1 MLAEAKLLALY
12 EGYCAHASIA
22 PVLVSMI
29 ISVPDVDFD
38 ELTPLASA
46 SSAQYWICESRPSCR
61 LSPFLA
67 ATFCCWPSTMALPL
81 TSVSVDSWPLIPERI
96 EL

>member
-1 MLAEAKLLALY
+1 MFPEPKLLALY
-12 EGYCAHASIA
+12 DGYCAHASMA

-29 ISVPDVDFD
+29 ISVPDADLE

-46 SSAQYWICESRPSCR
+46 SSAQYWICESRPSSR
-61 LSPFLA
+61 LSPLSA
-67 ATFCCWPSTMALPL
+67 ATFCCWPSTIALPL
-81 TSVSVDSWPLIPERI
+81 TSVSVDSCPLTPDRM

>member
-1 MLAEAKLLALY
+1 MFADAYSLALY
-12 EGYCAHASIA
+12 DGYCAHASIA

-38 ELTPLASA
+38 DITPLASA
-46 SSAQYWICESRPSCR
+46 RSAQYWICESSPSSR
-61 LSPFLA
+61 LSPFSA
-67 ATFCCWPSTMALPL
+67 GTICCRPRTMALPL
-81 TSVSVDSWPLIPERI
+81 TSVSVDSCPVVPERI